1 MQIKPAPRH
10 PAPVELMNWR
20 FHKDY
25 ESTRVKLASF
35 GLRTD
40 RGGLQE
46 TERATLSGDDRMT
59 PK

>member
-46 TERATLSGDDRMT
+46 TERATLSGDDE
-59 PK
+59 